1 MITLNEILKKEPT
14 LTPFG
19 IEGPGTFKSNNPEF
33 EPDDISQIEDCITWL
48 KDKPRT
54 KRINNDISSYGLKH
68 QVESDMGCYVSNG
81 AFIAAVIHLQI
92 PYKRIPQSPN
102 ILIAIK
108 RKNPERE
115 FLNKIKADH

>member
-1 MITLNEILKKEPT
+1 MITLNEILKREPT

-19 IEGPGTFKSNNPEF
+19 IEGPGTFKSNNPGF
-33 EPDDISQIEDCITWL
+33 GPDDISQIEDCITWL
-48 KDKPRT
+48 KYKPHT